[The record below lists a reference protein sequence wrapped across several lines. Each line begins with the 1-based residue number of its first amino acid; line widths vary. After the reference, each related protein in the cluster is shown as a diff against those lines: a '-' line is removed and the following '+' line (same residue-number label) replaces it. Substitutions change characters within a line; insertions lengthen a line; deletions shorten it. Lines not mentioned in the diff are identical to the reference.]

1 MHHDKITRNP
11 SQRKNSTT
19 LRASIINAVIH
30 PKIRI
35 ASEFLQP
42 LCMTVVKF
50 TISKKREKK

>member
-1 MHHDKITRNP
+1 MHHDKIAINL
-11 SQRKNSTT
+11 SQRKNFTT

>member
-1 MHHDKITRNP
+1 MHHDKIAINP
-11 SQRKNSTT
+11 SQRKNSTI
-19 LRASIINAVIH
+19 LRASIINAVIY

-42 LCMTVVKF
+42 LCMTIVKF